1 VRFGYVPPPFGA
13 LWPDIEALLDKAV
26 AKGGNRW
33 GDVKAALA
41 RETAQ
46 LWLTMDDG
54 PVNATVTRM
63 DGKTLEIWLCG
74 GRGIPWALP
83 YLETIIAAAKH
94 AGATDARIIGRKG
107 WKRALRPFGWI
118 PRGDELLKE
127 WAA

>member
-74 GRGIPWALP
+74 RLGRSVGSR
-83 YLETIIAAAKH
+83 AA
-94 AGATDARIIGRKG
+94 TS
-107 WKRALRPFGWI
+107 F
-118 PRGDELLKE
+118 
-127 WAA
+127 